1 MSSFHEDDPL
11 EKSYDSRLLLRLLG
25 YLKPYKEAV
34 ALSFVLIIL
43 MAGLDLVG
51 PYLTKIAIDRYIKQ
65 GDAEGLARVALLYA
79 LTLLAA
85 FAVRFGQVFILQM
98 TGQKIMLDMRRQIF
112 GHIQRLEIAYFD
124 KNPVGRL
131 ITRVTTDV
139 DAVNE
144 LFTSGVVTV
153 FGDLFT
159 LLGIMGVMLA
169 LNWKLALVTFAVL
182 PFFFV
187 VTNWFRRG
195 ARESF
200 RETRKW
206 VARIN
211 AFLQENLTGM
221 SVVQLFRREE
231 RSATAFAGIN
241 RKHAD
246 ANLDAIFYYAVFY
259 PAIDILAAV
268 AVALILLYGGGRVLA
283 GALTMGALVAFIQYT
298 ERFWR
303 PISDLSE
310 KFNILQA
317 AMASSERIFLLLDTA
332 PMIVAPPSPVRLASV
347 EGRVAFENVW
357 FTYQGSTATD
367 STTAA
372 SEAGFTPAEP
382 RESQTPRGER
392 AGVQGG
398 AAQPPLAQWVLRDI
412 DFVVHPGKSVALVG
426 ATGAGKT
433 SIISLLT
440 RFYDVQKGR
449 IALDGVDVRDLD
461 PAQLRSSLALV
472 LQDVHLFSGTIASN
486 IRLGS
491 AISDE
496 RVRAAA
502 KAVHAH
508 RFIEAMSQ
516 GYDTEVRERGAT
528 LSVGQKQLLSFARAL
543 AHDPRVLIL
552 DEATSSV
559 DTETEGLIQ
568 DALKVLLKNRTA
580 IVIAHRLSTIQN
592 VDEILVMH
600 KGRIRERG
608 SHQQLLT
615 QRGLYWK
622 LYQLQYKDQETTP
635 APRSPEGAAAASPAS

>member
-1 MSSFHEDDPL
+1 LSGYHDDDPVAP
-11 EKSYDSRLLLRLLG
+11 KSYDWTLFVRLLG
-25 YLKPYKEAV
+25 YLRNHLGAV
-34 ALSFVLIIL
+34 AAAFALIVA

-51 PYLTKIAIDRYIKQ
+51 PYLTKVAIDQHIAK
-65 GDAEGLARVALLYA
+65 GDSRGLASVAALYL

-85 FAVRFGQVFILQM
+85 FFVRLGQTVIMQM
-98 TGQKIMLDMRRQIF
+98 TGQRIMLDMRRQIF
-112 GHIQRLEIAYFD
+112 GHLQRLHVAYFD
-124 KNPVGRL
+124 QNPVGRL
-131 ITRVTTDV
+131 MTRVTTDV

-159 LLGIMGVMLA
+159 LFGIMGVMLA
-169 LNWKLALVTFAVL
+169 LDWRLALVTFSVIPL
-182 PFFFV
+182 FFLL
-187 VTNWFRRG
+187 TNWFRKG

-200 RETRKW
+200 RQTRKW

-221 SVVQLFRREE
+221 SVAQLFRREE
-231 RSATAFAGIN
+231 RNQAAFAEIN

-246 ANLDAIFYYAVFY
+246 ANMSAIFYYAVFY
-259 PAIDILAAV
+259 PAIELLAAL
-268 AVALILLYGGGRVLA
+268 AAALILLYGGGEVLR
-283 GALTMGALVAFIQYT
+283 GTLTLGVLVAFIQYS

-317 AMASSERIFLLLDTA
+317 AMAASERIFLLLDTKTEVASPAA
-332 PMIVAPPSPVRLASV
+332 PKRLGPV
-347 EGRVAFENVW
+347 EGRVAFEKVS
-357 FTYQGSTATD
+357 FSYAGAGEQL
-367 STTAA
+367 AA
-372 SEAGFTPAEP
+372 PSDGFTPA
-382 RESQTPRGER
+382 RGP
-392 AGVQGG
+392 GG
-398 AAQPPLAQWVLRDI
+398 AAQPPPAQYVLEEI
-412 DFVVHPGKSVALVG
+412 DFVVEPGKSVALVG

-433 SIISLLT
+433 SIISLLM

-449 IALDGVDVRDLD
+449 VTLDGTDIRELDLRE
-461 PAQLRSSLALV
+461 LRHTLALV

-496 RVRAAA
+496 RVREAAR
-502 KAVHAH
+502 AVHAH
-508 RFIEAMSQ
+508 RFIEALPE
-516 GYDTEVRERGAT
+516 GYDTEVKERGAT

-559 DTETEGLIQ
+559 DTETEQLIQ
-568 DALKVLLKNRTA
+568 EALRTLLRGRTA

-592 VDEILVMH
+592 VDEILVLH

-608 SHQQLLT
+608 THQHLLLL
-615 QRGLYWK
+615 RGIYWR
-622 LYQLQYKDQETTP
+622 LYQLQYKEQEV
-635 APRSPEGAAAASPAS
+635 RLSGGAEATATA